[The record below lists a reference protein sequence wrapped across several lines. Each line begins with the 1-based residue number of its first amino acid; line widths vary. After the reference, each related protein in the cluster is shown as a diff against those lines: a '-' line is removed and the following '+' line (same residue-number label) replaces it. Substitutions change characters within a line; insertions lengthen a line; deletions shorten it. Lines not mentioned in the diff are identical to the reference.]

1 VASKSKR
8 NRLAPQRDL
17 KKTFAYWAAI
27 VFFIKMIISF
37 NILAGYIEVNGK
49 PFLIDSIWLAADG
62 ENYLKGFD
70 ALVRDGIFSSE
81 EILGYWPAGYP
92 LIILFLS
99 VFGKS
104 WVLTSLA
111 IFQSLF
117 FSFSA
122 YYFAVQ
128 LYRTRLKNYS
138 YLVLLL
144 ILLNPTLSL
153 SSLAIGYESLTGSGF
168 LLAIALIIKD
178 LIDKNDKNF
187 VKYLVANSVIFGL
200 LTFMQPRLLVSGLLI
215 NLLWVFVRKG
225 RRSGSLILITSVVVT
240 LIFPAALVY
249 RNNQAFG
256 LNIISANL
264 GTTMNIGAG
273 DKATGGYMTKDYG
286 VPCTPTGTVAE
297 QDNQKVK
304 CVVDWY
310 FKNPT
315 KSLRLFY
322 NKTLFF
328 WSPWLNNGFL
338 GDVNTGTMFRN
349 PWLKISPIKNIT
361 STQDGA
367 NLVYGSFGKFISW
380 LWLLSGL
387 TLLLYGYFTL
397 WRQNALERFIANLS
411 MIAISTNWLI
421 SLISIGDH
429 RFRIPIM
436 GLSLFLQAIGLKTLL
451 RGGKPAMVDGPALR

>member
-1 VASKSKR
+1 MASKSKR
-8 NRLAPQRDL
+8 ARLAPQRDL

-27 VFFIKMIISF
+27 VFFIKIIISF
-37 NILAGYIEVNGK
+37 NIPAFNIEVNGK

-81 EILGYWPAGYP
+81 GILNYWPAGYP

-122 YYFAVQ
+122 YYFAAQ

-144 ILLNPTLSL
+144 LLLNPTLSL
-153 SSLAIGYESLTGSGF
+153 SSLAVGYESLTGSGF
-168 LLAIALIIKD
+168 LFAIALIIKD
-178 LIDKNDKNF
+178 LIDKNDKDF

-200 LTFMQPRLLVSGLLI
+200 LTFMQPRLVVSGLLI

-225 RRSGSLILITSVVVT
+225 RRAGSLILITSVVVT

-249 RNNQAFG
+249 RNNQAVG

-273 DKATGGYMTKDYG
+273 DKATGGYMKEDYG
-286 VPCTPTGTVAE
+286 VPCTLIGTTAE
-297 QDNQKVK
+297 QDNQRVK

-310 FKNPT
+310 FNNPI

-328 WSPWLNNGFL
+328 WSPWINNGFL
-338 GDVNTGTMFRN
+338 GDVNTGTMIRN

-361 STQDGA
+361 STQDGV
-367 NLVYGSFGKFISW
+367 NLVYGSFGKLISW

-387 TLLLYGYFTL
+387 ALLLYGYLTL
-397 WRQNALERFIANLS
+397 WRQNALERFIANMA

-436 GLSLFLQAIGLKTLL
+436 GLSLFVQAIGLKTLF
-451 RGGKPAMVDGPALR
+451 RGGKPAMVDGPSLR

>member
-1 VASKSKR
+1 MASKSKR
-8 NRLAPQRDL
+8 ARLAPQRDL
-17 KKTFAYWAAI
+17 KKTFIYFAII
-27 VFFIKMIISF
+27 VFFIKIIISF
-37 NILAGYIEVNGK
+37 NIPAFNIEVNGK
-49 PFLIDSIWLAADG
+49 PFLLDGIWLGADG

-81 EILGYWPAGYP
+81 GILNYWPAGYP

-99 VFGKS
+99 VLGKS

-128 LYRTRLKNYS
+128 LYKTRLKNYS

-153 SSLAIGYESLTGSGF
+153 SSLAIGYESFTASGF
-168 LLAIALIIKD
+168 LIATALIIKD
-178 LIDKNDKNF
+178 LVEKNDKNF
-187 VKYLVANSVIFGL
+187 VKYLVINSLIFGL
-200 LTFMQPRLLVSGLLI
+200 LTFMQPRLIVSGLLI

-225 RRSGSLILITSVVVT
+225 IRSGSLIVIASVVITLLLPAT
-240 LIFPAALVY
+240 LIY
-249 RNNQAFG
+249 RNNQAVG
-256 LNIISANL
+256 LNSISTNL
-264 GTTMNIGAG
+264 GVTMNIGAG
-273 DKATGGYMTKDYG
+273 DNATGGYMQEGFG
-286 VPCTPTGTVAE
+286 VPCTPTGNVAE
-297 QDNQKVK
+297 QDNQRVR
-304 CVVDWY
+304 CVAEWY
-310 FKNPT
+310 LTNPT
-315 KSLRLFY
+315 KAVKLFY
-322 NKTLFF
+322 NKTLYF
-328 WSPWLNNGFL
+328 WSPWFGPEAN
-338 GDVNTGTMFRN
+338 GTMARN

-361 STQDGA
+361 STQDGV

-380 LWLLSGL
+380 IWLLTGL
-387 TLLLYGYFTL
+387 ALLLYGYLTL
-397 WRQNALERFIANLS
+397 WRQNSLERFIANMA

-421 SLISIGDH
+421 SLVSIGDH